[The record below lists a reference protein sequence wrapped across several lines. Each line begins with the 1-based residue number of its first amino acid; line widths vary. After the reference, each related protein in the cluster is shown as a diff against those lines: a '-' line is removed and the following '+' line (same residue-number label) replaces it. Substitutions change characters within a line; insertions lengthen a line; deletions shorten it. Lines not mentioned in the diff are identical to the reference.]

1 VFFYHRAHKIYF
13 YNFLK
18 NLFWNICGN
27 GLGIYVIFKIM
38 YNTQAY
44 IVGIDRLIYKKYIY
58 IIYIM
63 MTTRVKITDVNK
75 YIKNSP
81 VFFLFVKESINE
93 YIDLPKEFYFTNF
106 DNLDK
111 NYENILTSILY
122 WNIKPIPKE
131 IIDYYKYKIEQ
142 NFWYEEW

>member
-1 VFFYHRAHKIYF
+1 
-13 YNFLK
+13 
-18 NLFWNICGN
+18 
-27 GLGIYVIFKIM
+27 
-38 YNTQAY
+38 
-44 IVGIDRLIYKKYIY
+44 
-58 IIYIM
+58 